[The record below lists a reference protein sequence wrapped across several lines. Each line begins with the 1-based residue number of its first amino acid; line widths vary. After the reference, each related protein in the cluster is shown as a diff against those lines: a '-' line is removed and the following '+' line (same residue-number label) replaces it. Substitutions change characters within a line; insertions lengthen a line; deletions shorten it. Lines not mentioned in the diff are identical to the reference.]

1 MECGTAQKKLRY
13 SVSEIAAIS
22 LDENLHTVH
31 IFRFLLEQSNGYMRS
46 EKHFERGKALV
57 AEQKQGKSFTNGIA
71 DMIAWF
77 CGIRRFGR

>member
-1 MECGTAQKKLRY
+1 
-13 SVSEIAAIS
+13 
-22 LDENLHTVH
+22 
-31 IFRFLLEQSNGYMRS
+31 MRS
-46 EKHFERGKALV
+46 EKHFEQGKALV